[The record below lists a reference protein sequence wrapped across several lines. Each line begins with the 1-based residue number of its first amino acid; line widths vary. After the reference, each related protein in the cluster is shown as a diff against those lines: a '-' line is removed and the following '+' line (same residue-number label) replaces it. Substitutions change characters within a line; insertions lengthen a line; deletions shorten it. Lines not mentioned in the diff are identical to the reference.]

1 MNTLGEKLRILRDV
15 QKYKLKDVSSKLKI
29 DMALVSKIERN
40 ERKPTREQVTKLA
53 KLYKTNER
61 ELLLLFLAE
70 KVIYE
75 IADDTLVMDVLK
87 VAEEQLKYGK
97 GLNKTADAIIL
108 EIDKLK
114 IKLDKLRPFPKEQLQ
129 NLEQY
134 FKVEFTFESNRI
146 EGNTLTLQETAL
158 VVEKGIT
165 VSGKSMREHLE
176 AINHADAVDF
186 IMEVVKNKEPLTER
200 LVKDIHAI
208 VLQGIDKENAG
219 TYRKV
224 DVRISGSKHLPPA
237 HYRLPEL
244 MEAYILFYK
253 KNRKKMHPVLLAAD
267 MHEKLVTIHPF
278 IDGNGRTS
286 RLVMNLILLQ
296 NGYPIAKISGEQTN
310 RLAYYNALE
319 QVQVD
324 SNITAF
330 HLLISEVVK
339 RSLNEYLDI
348 VKR

>member
-1 MNTLGEKLRILRDV
+1 ML
-15 QKYKLKDVSSKLKI
+15 
-29 DMALVSKIERN
+29 
-40 ERKPTREQVTKLA
+40 
-53 KLYKTNER
+53 
-61 ELLLLFLAE
+61 
-70 KVIYE
+70 
-75 IADDTLVMDVLK
+75 
-87 VAEEQLKYGK
+87 
-97 GLNKTADAIIL
+97 
-108 EIDKLK
+108 
-114 IKLDKLRPFPKEQLQ
+114 
-129 NLEQY
+129 
-134 FKVEFTFESNRI
+134 
-146 EGNTLTLQETAL
+146 
-158 VVEKGIT
+158 
-165 VSGKSMREHLE
+165 
-176 AINHADAVDF
+176 
-186 IMEVVKNKEPLTER
+186 
-200 LVKDIHAI
+200 
-208 VLQGIDKENAG
+208 LQGIDQVNAG
-219 TYRKV
+219 CYRKG

-244 MEAYILFYK
+244 MEEYILFYK

-296 NGYPIAKISGEQTN
+296 PGYPIAKISGEQTN

-324 SNITAF
+324 GNITAF

>member
-1 MNTLGEKLRILRDV
+1 MKTLGEKIRTLREAKN
-15 QKYKLKDVSSKLKI
+15 QTLKDVSSKLKI
-29 DMALVSKIERN
+29 DVALISKIERN
-40 ERKPTREQVTKLA
+40 ERKPTREQVSKFS
-53 KLYKTNER
+53 KLYKADEK

-70 KVIYE
+70 KVLYE
-75 IADDTLVMDVLK
+75 IGDDSLVMDVLK

-97 GLNKTADAIIL
+97 DLSKTVDVIIS
-108 EIDKLK
+108 EVDKLK
-114 IKLDKLRPFPKEQLQ
+114 IKLDKLRPFPVEQLK

-134 FKVEFTFESNRI
+134 YKVEYTFESNRI

-158 VVEKGIT
+158 VVERGIT

-176 AINHADAVDF
+176 AINHAGAVDF

-200 LVKDIHAI
+200 LIKDIHAI

-219 TYRKV
+219 AYRQV
-224 DVRISGSKHLPPA
+224 DVRISGSKHLPPS

-244 MEAYILFYK
+244 MEEYILFYK

-296 NGYPIAKISGEQTN
+296 HGYPIAKISGEQTN
-310 RLAYYNALE
+310 RLVYYNALE

-324 SNITAF
+324 KSSTAF

-339 RSLNEYLDI
+339 RSINEYLDI

>member
-1 MNTLGEKLRILRDV
+1 MKTLGEKIRTLREAK
-15 QKYKLKDVSSKLKI
+15 KYTLKEVSSKLKI
-29 DMALVSKIERN
+29 DVALLSKIERSDRN
-40 ERKPTREQVTKLA
+40 PTHEQLSKLTKY
-53 KLYKTNER
+53 YKADEK

-75 IADDTLVMDVLK
+75 IGDKSLVMDVLK

-97 GLNKTADAIIL
+97 GLGTTVDAIIS
-108 EIDKLK
+108 EVDKLK
-114 IKLDKLRPFPKEQLQ
+114 AKLDKFRPFPREQLQ

-134 FKVEFTFESNRI
+134 FKVEYTFESNRI

-158 VVEKGIT
+158 VVEKGMT

-186 IMEVVKNKEPLTER
+186 IMAVVKNKEPLTER
-200 LVKDIHAI
+200 LVKNIHAI

-219 TYRKV
+219 VYRKM

-244 MEAYILFYK
+244 MEEYILFYN
-253 KNRKKMHPVLLAAD
+253 KNRKKMHPVLLAAN

-296 NGYPIAKISGEQTN
+296 HGYPIAKISGEQTN

-324 SNITAF
+324 NNVTAF
-330 HLLISEVVK
+330 HFLVSEVVK

>member
-1 MNTLGEKLRILRDV
+1 MKTLGEKIKILRTA
-15 QKYKLKDVSSKLKI
+15 KTLTLKDVSSKLKI
-29 DMALVSKIERN
+29 DVALISKIERN
-40 ERKPTREQVTKLA
+40 ERKPTREQVSKFA
-53 KLYKTNER
+53 KHYKANEK

-75 IADDTLVMDVLK
+75 IGDHSLVMDVLR

-97 GLNKTADAIIL
+97 GLSKTVDAIIS
-108 EIDKLK
+108 EIDKIK
-114 IKLDKLRPFPKEQLQ
+114 SKLDKFRPFPKEQLK

-134 FKVEFTFESNRI
+134 FKVEYTFESNRI

-158 VVEKGIT
+158 VVEKGMT

-176 AINHADAVDF
+176 AINHAEAVDF
-186 IMEVVKNKEPLTER
+186 IMEVVKSKEPLTER

-219 TYRKV
+219 AYRKV
-224 DVRISGSKHLPPA
+224 DVRISGSKHLPPS

-244 MEAYILFYK
+244 MEAYIFFYK
-253 KNRKKMHPVLLAAD
+253 KNRKKIHPVLLAAD
-267 MHEKLVTIHPF
+267 MHEKLVAVHPF
-278 IDGNGRTS
+278 VDGNGRTS

-296 NGYPIAKISGEQTN
+296 NGYPIANISGEQIN

-324 SNITAF
+324 
-330 HLLISEVVK
+330 K
-339 RSLNEYLDI
+339 
-348 VKR
+348 